1 MIPTPLPARL
11 LAQEEIDILD
21 GTCQPRARVV
31 TRHDSAPAVPALL
44 PRGRT
49 PTSAGGCFCLPSL
62 LHRGAHDLAATV
74 GPPKPAG
81 RPKERRALGLGF
93 ASLCGSTAG
102 IQTVDTGRRADCGR
116 RAGLPVRPS
125 PSPPDRFLPAVP
137 P

>member
-1 MIPTPLPARL
+1 QPSMNGHHPTRRTGPRQLCPGQTKPVTPRTLPTRT
-11 LAQEEIDILD
+11 LAQTALDIRD
-21 GTCQPRARVV
+21 GTRQPRARVV
-31 TRHDSAPAVPALL
+31 PRHDSAPAVPALL

-49 PTSAGGCFCLPSL
+49 PTSAGGVFCLPSL

-102 IQTVDTGRRADCGR
+102 IQTVDTG
-116 RAGLPVRPS
+116 
-125 PSPPDRFLPAVP
+125 
-137 P
+137 